1 MMIPHSRHISLG
13 TLSTRDRSGL
23 DVSPYR
29 FQACDVM
36 LDILRSRP
44 ISPMELGGR
53 TVGQFSTSRS
63 GEGKINPRL
72 HTQTHT
78 LATGREIFSNH
89 PSCHSPTR
97 TYLPSYCKKHKSVCL
112 TSGLSGWL
120 HRKRLFLHSTSSPG
134 IFVFY
139 APHHGHAGIVP
150 SILT

>member
-23 DVSPYR
+23 DVCPYR

-89 PSCHSPTR
+89 HPSCHSPMR
-97 TYLPSYCKKHKSVCL
+97 TYLPTYLPAYCKKHTSVCL

-120 HRKRLFLHSTSSPG
+120 HSSPG
-134 IFVFY
+134 MYVFY
-139 APHHGHAGIVP
+139 APHHDHAGIVP
-150 SILT
+150 CILI